1 MIRLVL
7 CDAGGTLIAPRP
19 SWEHHFVEVCA
30 QAGVDVPEDE
40 VFAIFHREMARFGR
54 RVSETDARAFSL
66 DEALSRQFWYRLYT
80 QVLSELSV
88 DEPGELPSMLYRRFT
103 EFETYGLLEHAADAV
118 RSVVE
123 TGRLAGLLSNWEAW
137 LADLV
142 DHLDLGDLFATVV
155 VSGRVGVEKPD
166 PAIYQMALEAAGVEA
181 DIGAVGDAVEKA
193 DGIRGAG
200 IGDAAR
206 HHTVAEQDV
215 LHKLVNRVL
224 GLANDELCAGAPG
237 GKHKGQGDKGLFE
250 MVGYW
255 HRVMYLVGAM
265 FWLIN
270 TLY

>member
-7 CDAGGTLIAPRP
+7 FDAGGTLIAPRP

-40 VFAIFHREMARFGR
+40 VFAIFRREMARFGR

-66 DEALSRQFWYRLYT
+66 DEVLSRQFWYRLYT
-80 QVLSELSV
+80 EVLSELSV

-118 RSVVE
+118 RAVVE

-181 DIGAVGDAVEKA
+181 GEAVMVGDSLEA
-193 DGIRGAG
+193 DVLGPSRIGIRGILLDPDDRHPEVGVPRIRSLAELAG
-200 IGDAAR
+200 
-206 HHTVAEQDV
+206 
-215 LHKLVNRVL
+215 
-224 GLANDELCAGAPG
+224 
-237 GKHKGQGDKGLFE
+237 
-250 MVGYW
+250 
-255 HRVMYLVGAM
+255 
-265 FWLIN
+265 
-270 TLY
+270 TLETLD